1 MYVSVVLCLDLACL
15 EYMTKWP
22 NPDWSQCPR
31 EHADCWT
38 WPLLKSTNIWPRFT
52 CSPVARAIPDISSAT
67 SHDAHLWLAPVST
80 NCDNIQTEPKCDS
93 QATGVGSRSL
103 IRSSLNSEQ
112 AENQTKKKPN
122 EGINRAGRNKN
133 RVGSNTRN
141 YHRNHTETDLEP
153 YLLTVLTHRSVREEC
168 VRTFC
173 SVQLS

>member
-15 EYMTKWP
+15 EYMTKLP

-31 EHADCWT
+31 EHTDCWT
-38 WPLLKSTNIWPRFT
+38 WPLLKSTNIRPRFT
-52 CSPVARAIPDISSAT
+52 CSPVGRAIPDISSAT

-112 AENQTKKKPN
+112 AENQTKKNQTK
-122 EGINRAGRNKN
+122 ELTVRAGTKIELEATQ
-133 RVGSNTRN
+133 GITTEITRKQTSSLI
-141 YHRNHTETDLEP
+141 Y
-153 YLLTVLTHRSVREEC
+153 
-168 VRTFC
+168 
-173 SVQLS
+173 